1 MQDAFSHTLYA
12 RQRDYGQRL
21 HALFLQIRDI
31 ICIEWGLVALDVLP
45 ESHLQDDLGF
55 SFDGLVE
62 VAMAM
67 EETFN
72 ITISDERLKQVETV
86 NDLVSLADRLA

>member
-1 MQDAFSHTLYA
+1 MQDAFSQALYA
-12 RQRDYGQRL
+12 RQRDCGQRL
-21 HALFLQIRDI
+21 NDLFLQIRDI
-31 ICIEWGLVALDVLP
+31 ICVEWGLVALDVLP

-67 EETFN
+67 EEAFN
-72 ITISDERLKQVETV
+72 IAISDERLEQAETV
-86 NDLVSLADRLA
+86 RDLVNLADRLV